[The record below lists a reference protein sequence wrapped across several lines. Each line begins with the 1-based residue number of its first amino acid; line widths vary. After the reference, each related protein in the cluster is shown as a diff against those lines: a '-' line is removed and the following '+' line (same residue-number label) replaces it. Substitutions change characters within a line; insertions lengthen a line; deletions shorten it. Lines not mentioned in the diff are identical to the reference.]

1 MTILQQII
9 LAVIAIVTLA
19 FLAVAVL
26 MGVVTY
32 FELVLRDIDAEG
44 VIEEN
49 INEDE

>member
-19 FLAVAVL
+19 FLAAAIL

-32 FELVLRDIDAEG
+32 FELVLRDLDAEG